1 MVARL
6 GATLIRRIYGAA
18 WCCGLRRIPL
28 LRRRVDAGL
37 WTSHE
42 GVGFFSAIHHRE
54 HFATFRKKR
63 ELIVFI
69 SNCL

>member
-1 MVARL
+1 MTSEV
-6 GATLIRRIYGAA
+6 
-18 WCCGLRRIPL
+18 RRIPL

-37 WTSHE
+37 WTSHD

-54 HFATFRKKR
+54 HFATFRNKR

-69 SNCL
+69 RNCL